1 MQNKRQD
8 DEKFVVEIP
17 DEFLFE
23 DDEEEEAEEEEGGKK
38 KRLISFNIALISA
51 FTLVL
56 YMFSIYTNVNRPF
69 IYVAGSVLVISAVT
83 ALFLFRLRSRA
94 AKLLFTVMFMF
105 VQLGVLIQLILR
117 VEPLLTELSGTDYF
131 FYLTNTERAVVIE
144 MVVQYA
150 AAFVLSMLSVLVFKF
165 FMKKH
170 ATMRLAAFLTAVSAL
185 VYILVILFG
194 TSVGGTKVDLVIGG
208 FAFQPGEFLKY
219 VYCIIIGIILS
230 AEGEIMKKRVR
241 QASLVTIMFLMFMV
255 LQGEFG
261 TFQVV
266 ALSYLMIIVCYMGG
280 KGIIKLLAFIVGL
293 GGLGAGV
300 YFANELV
307 FKISFI
313 TAQFDKIFG
322 RFKVWLD
329 PTYDIYGAG
338 YQMHQAMQ
346 KIYQAGWFGQYGG
359 RNTIFAAE
367 NDLVIV
373 SIIYAFGIIS
383 AIAIAVGFIAMAVNQ
398 LRVIGKSPNSRLKI
412 MAAMASAIIFSQV
425 FFNIGGATGVLPLS
439 GITLPFMSKGGS
451 SIVSVSLMMT
461 LVFMLASTRERGV
474 IIDEEV
480 CRHKDTARAYRS
492 GNRAGNSADRR
503 NGV

>member
-1 MQNKRQD
+1 MRNKGQD

-17 DEFLFE
+17 DEFLIE
-23 DDEEEEAEEEEGGKK
+23 DNGEEAEEEEFQKK
-38 KRLISFNIALISA
+38 KRGISFNLAILTA
-51 FTLVL
+51 FTVVL
-56 YMFSIYTNVNRPF
+56 YMFSVYTNVNRPF
-69 IYVAGSVLVISAVT
+69 IYVAGSVLALSVVT
-83 ALFLFRLRSRA
+83 SLFLFRLNSRA
-94 AKLLFTVMFMF
+94 TKMLFTIMFMF

-117 VEPLLTELSGTDYF
+117 VEPLLNELSGTDYF
-131 FYLTNTERAVVIE
+131 FYLTNTERDVVLDMI
-144 MVVQYA
+144 VQYA
-150 AAFVLSMLSVLVFKF
+150 AAFGLSMLSVLVFKI
-165 FMKKH
+165 FMKKN
-170 ATMRLAAFLTAVSAL
+170 ATMRLAAFLTVVSAF
-185 VYILVILFG
+185 VYIAVIIFG

-219 VYCIIIGIILS
+219 VYCITIGIILS
-230 AEGEIMKKRVR
+230 GEGEIMQRRVK
-241 QASLVTIMFLMFMV
+241 QASLVTLMFLMFMV

-266 ALSYLMIIVCYMGG
+266 ALSYLMIVVCYMGR
-280 KGIIKLLAFIVGL
+280 KGIIRLCTFIVGL

-307 FKISFI
+307 LKINFL
-313 TAQFDKIFG
+313 TVQFDKIFG

-359 RNTIFAAE
+359 RNTIYAAE

-383 AIAIAVGFIAMAVNQ
+383 AIAIAIGFIVMAVNQ
-398 LRVIGKSPNSRLKI
+398 LRVIGKAPNSRLKI
-412 MAAMASAIIFSQV
+412 MAAMASAILFSQV

-439 GITLPFMSKGGS
+439 GITLPFLSKGGS

-461 LVFMLASTRERGV
+461 LVFMLAATKERGV

-480 CRHKDTARAYRS
+480 CRHKDDARADGG
-492 GNRAGNSADRR
+492 GNRTGNTADRR